1 VAASPSAAPTSP
13 PPRQAVRIPYAA
25 PSLGSLPLW
34 LTYDG
39 GYFEREGLDVT
50 MEYVASGT
58 TLAQALLSGDVP
70 MASAGQETA
79 ISTGVQGADLVIVGV
94 SLDRPL
100 FWISAPPS
108 IAAPADLRG
117 KRVAV
122 SRFGSASDTV
132 LRYYLPTV
140 GLQPERDLAI
150 LQLGGNPEMVAA
162 LEVGATDAAVLSPP
176 AVFQARRNGAPPLV
190 DLGDTELQFYQS
202 SLVTSRRFLADRSDA
217 ARRAIRAYA
226 QAWPSLQDE
235 NVALASLLRYSGE
248 PDREILLETY
258 HAGLRR
264 FPETPVPRPEAIRQA
279 LQELGAREPAALQF
293 SPEQF
298 IAPEYMAEAVAAR
311 RP

>member
-1 VAASPSAAPTSP
+1 MSIQSPRAWGALALGASLLLAACTPAASPPAPAAPSAPQAPAAAAPPAAPVAAPTSP

-50 MEYVASGT
+50 MEYIASGT

-108 IAAPADLRG
+108 IAAPVDLRS
-117 KRVAV
+117 KRVGV

-140 GLQPERDLAI
+140 GLQPERDVAI

-162 LEVGATDAAVLSPP
+162 LETGATDAAVLSPP
-176 AVFQARRNGAPPLV
+176 
-190 DLGDTELQFYQS
+190 
-202 SLVTSRRFLADRSDA
+202 
-217 ARRAIRAYA
+217 
-226 QAWPSLQDE
+226 
-235 NVALASLLRYSGE
+235 
-248 PDREILLETY
+248 
-258 HAGLRR
+258 
-264 FPETPVPRPEAIRQA
+264 
-279 LQELGAREPAALQF
+279 
-293 SPEQF
+293 
-298 IAPEYMAEAVAAR
+298 
-311 RP
+311 